1 MTECLSLNNLRNDKR
16 ALALHFRISEPDAV
30 CYISRK
36 VGGKAT
42 PAARTAWEACPLS
55 SLRNRKRLPWEAG
68 FDLLQGVHAKS
79 ETFKAK
85 RHLELWLYGHV
96 LEASEPYETVA
107 NLIDI
112 SQGGAFHNVRFPPN
126 DRGVRRR

>member
-1 MTECLSLNNLRNDKR
+1 VITEKVKHIKAVQPEPSSTVRMTECLSLNNLRNDKR

-42 PAARTAWEACPLS
+42 PAARTAWEACPV
-55 SLRNRKRLPWEAG
+55 RLTTQQEASALEAG

-79 ETFKAK
+79 ETLKPSA
-85 RHLELWLYGHV
+85 
-96 LEASEPYETVA
+96 
-107 NLIDI
+107 I
-112 SQGGAFHNVRFPPN
+112 SNCGSMAM
-126 DRGVRRR
+126 